1 MDEKLQAYYE
11 ARFSMMATDGWK
23 DLIEDAQKIF
33 DALNNVLPIQN
44 ESELQLK
51 KGQLDI
57 LQWLLS
63 LKGSSEQSYE
73 QLVNDSAGAA
83 QDE

>member
-23 DLIEDAQKIF
+23 DLIEDAQAMF

-44 ESELQLK
+44 ESELNLK

-73 QLVNDSAGAA
+73 QLMSGDSANGS
-83 QDE
+83 

>member
-11 ARFSMMATDGWK
+11 ARFSMMATEGWK

-44 ESELQLK
+44 ESELNLK

-57 LQWLLS
+57 LQWILS

-73 QLVNDSAGAA
+73 SLLSGDISDGS
-83 QDE
+83 

>member
-23 DLIEDAQKIF
+23 DLIEDAQGMF

-51 KGQLDI
+51 RGQLDI
-57 LQWLLS
+57 LQWLLN
-63 LKGSSEQSYE
+63 LKNSSEQAYE
-73 QLVNDSAGAA
+73 QLMSGDSVNAS
-83 QDE
+83 

>member
-23 DLIEDAQKIF
+23 DLIEDAQAMF

-44 ESELQLK
+44 ESELNLK

-57 LQWLLS
+57 LQWILS

-73 QLVNDSAGAA
+73 QLMSGDSVNGS
-83 QDE
+83 

>member
-11 ARFSMMATDGWK
+11 ARFSMMATQGWK
-23 DLIEDAQKIF
+23 DLIEDAQAMF

-44 ESELQLK
+44 ESELNLK

-57 LQWLLS
+57 LQWILS

-73 QLVNDSAGAA
+73 QLMSGDSANGS
-83 QDE
+83 

>member
-11 ARFSMMATDGWK
+11 ARFSMMATEGWK

-44 ESELQLK
+44 ESELNLK

-73 QLVNDSAGAA
+73 SLLSGDISDGS
-83 QDE
+83 

>member
-11 ARFSMMATDGWK
+11 NRFSMMATEGWK

-44 ESELQLK
+44 ESELNLK

-73 QLVNDSAGAA
+73 SLLSGDISDGS
-83 QDE
+83 

>member
-23 DLIEDAQKIF
+23 DLIEDAKTMF

-51 KGQLDI
+51 RGQLDI

-63 LKGSSEQSYE
+63 LKGSSEQAYE
-73 QLVNDSAGAA
+73 QLMSGDSVNVS
-83 QDE
+83 

>member
-23 DLIEDAQKIF
+23 DLIEDAQGMF

-51 KGQLDI
+51 RGQLDI
-57 LQWLLS
+57 LQWLLN
-63 LKGSSEQSYE
+63 LKASSEQAYE
-73 QLVNDSAGAA
+73 QLMSGDSVNAS
-83 QDE
+83 

>member
-11 ARFSMMATDGWK
+11 ARFSMMTTDGWK

-44 ESELQLK
+44 ESELNLK

-73 QLVNDSAGAA
+73 QLMSGDSADGS
-83 QDE
+83 

>member
-1 MDEKLQAYYE
+1 MLNDEKLQKYYD
-11 ARFSMMATDGWK
+11 ARWEMMATDGWK

-73 QLVNDSAGAA
+73 QLMSGDSADGS
-83 QDE
+83 

>member
-1 MDEKLQAYYE
+1 MLNDEKLQKYYD
-11 ARFSMMATDGWK
+11 ARWEMMATDGWK

-44 ESELQLK
+44 ESELNLK

-57 LQWLLS
+57 LQWILS

-73 QLVNDSAGAA
+73 QLMSGDSADGS
-83 QDE
+83 

>member
-44 ESELQLK
+44 ESELNFK

>member
-44 ESELQLK
+44 ESELNLK

-73 QLVNDSAGAA
+73 NLLSGDISDGS
-83 QDE
+83 

>member
-23 DLIEDAQKIF
+23 DLIEDAQAMF

-44 ESELQLK
+44 ESELNLK

-73 QLVNDSAGAA
+73 QLMSGDSVNVS
-83 QDE
+83 

>member
-23 DLIEDAQKIF
+23 DLIEDAQGMF

-51 KGQLDI
+51 RGQLDI
-57 LQWLLS
+57 LQWLLN
-63 LKGSSEQSYE
+63 LKNSSEQAYE
-73 QLVNDSAGAA
+73 QLMSGDSANVS
-83 QDE
+83 

>member
-11 ARFSMMATDGWK
+11 ARFSMMATEGWK

-44 ESELQLK
+44 ESELNLK

-73 QLVNDSAGAA
+73 NLLSGDISDGS
-83 QDE
+83 

>member
-73 QLVNDSAGAA
+73 SLLSGDISDGS
-83 QDE
+83 